1 MLKNKNFALGT
12 AALLLSTAGFTACS
26 SEDTFS
32 GSSFTGEAVKTQFAI
47 NIPVAKSSV
56 NGRLSQEIVQGQEP
70 TPTFRGMSKI
80 KMIPFGS
87 ESLSGTTTLPANAIV
102 LGDIAS
108 GASSLNK
115 GAEFYTNVA
124 VPVGTQKF
132 LFYAEAKRADDATDK
147 TNGAIVAPTEFDNGD
162 LAHVGSGSLGDVTF
176 NLKGIATVEE
186 DETNIQNYLAN
197 KVLTDITKALVDNA
211 GSDPALSL
219 AAKNIQ
225 SLKAGSSQAILAT
238 IQNLYDI
245 VKTNNGTHPNL
256 NIAQAIVG
264 SNSDGYFT
272 DNGDGTL
279 SFNKSAAGYVTNAD
293 NYPAYLGI
301 PAGAAQVAYAGSQ
314 FTYQNTDAADFA
326 SYVYPAALC
335 YYVQSAVGTTDAQLG
350 EQNWTDDA
358 SEDWDAYLG
367 KNYQGTA
374 VTSTTQSIALKDPV
388 QYAVAQMIYNV
399 KFAKDELPD
408 AEGVNRAVGSDNFQL
423 TGILIGDQK
432 AVDYQFNQK
441 ADADAK
447 TIYDAEDATPIVSG
461 TPSKNFYTL
470 ALQSAGGGSESVNFA
485 LEFKNNGDAFYG
497 KNGLVPNGGTFY
509 LTGTLTANKGTNQN
523 GYVFK
528 QDYKT
533 TANITISSLKN
544 AYYTVPDL
552 RKTQLSL
559 GLTVDLTWEA
569 GLTDNVEIQ

>member
-26 SEDTFS
+26 SEDTFT

-47 NIPVAKSSV
+47 NIPVAKSV
-56 NGRLSQEIVQGQEP
+56 NGRLAGDIVQAEGADQ
-70 TPTFRGMSKI
+70 FRGMSNI
-80 KMIPFGS
+80 KMIPFGAGDLS
-87 ESLSGTTTLPANAIV
+87 EATILPANAIV
-102 LGDIAS
+102 LEDIAS
-108 GASSLNK
+108 GDGSLNK
-115 GAEFYTNVA
+115 SAEFYTNVA

-132 LFYAEAKRADDATDK
+132 LFYAEATRAAEATDK

-176 NLKGIATVEE
+176 NLKGIATVGE

-211 GSDPALSL
+211 SSDPALSL

-256 NIAQAIVG
+256 DIAQAIVG

-350 EQNWTDDA
+350 ESNWNDA
-358 SEDWDAYLG
+358 AEDWSTYLG
-367 KNYQGTA
+367 NNYQGTA

-388 QYAVAQMIYNV
+388 QYAVAQMVYNV

-441 ADADAK
+441 ADADANAK
-447 TIYDAEDATPIVSG
+447 TIYDAENATSILS
-461 TPSKNFYTL
+461 TSSKTFYTL

-485 LEFKNNGDAFYG
+485 LEFKNNGDAFSGRY
-497 KNGLVPNGGTFY
+497 GLVPKGGTFY
-509 LTGTLTANKGTNQN
+509 LTGTLTAESGKAD

-533 TANITISSLKN
+533 IANITINSLKN
-544 AYYTVPDL
+544 ASYTVPDL
-552 RKTQLSL
+552 RKTQLTL
-559 GLTVDLTWEA
+559 GLTVDLEWKE
-569 GLTDNVEIQ
+569 GLTQDVTIQ

>member
-26 SEDTFS
+26 SDDTFT
-32 GSSFTGEAVKTQFAI
+32 GSSLSGEAVKTQFAI

-56 NGRLSQEIVQGQEP
+56 NGRLSQEVVQGQS
-70 TPTFRGMSKI
+70 TPEFRGMSKI

-176 NLKGIATVEE
+176 NLKGIATVGE

-225 SLKAGSSQAILAT
+225 SLKAGSSQAILAA
-238 IQNLYDI
+238 IQNLYNI
-245 VKTNNGTHPNL
+245 VKTGGTNPNTT
-256 NIAQAIVG
+256 IAQAIVG

-279 SFNKSAAGYVTNAD
+279 SFNTTAAGYVTNAN
-293 NYPAYLGI
+293 NYPACLGI

-350 EQNWTDDA
+350 ESNWNDA
-358 SEDWDAYLG
+358 AEDWSTYLG
-367 KNYQGTA
+367 NNYQGTA
-374 VTSTTQSIALKDPV
+374 VTSTTHSIALKDPV
-388 QYAVAQMIYNV
+388 QYAVAQMVYNV

-441 ADADAK
+441 ADADANAK
-447 TIYDAEDATPIVSG
+447 TIYDAENATSILS
-461 TPSKNFYTL
+461 TSSKTFYTL

-485 LEFKNNGDAFYG
+485 LEFKNNGDAFSG
-497 KNGLVPNGGTFY
+497 KNGLVPTGGTFY
-509 LTGTLTANKGTNQN
+509 LTGTLNAVSGTAD
-523 GYVFK
+523 GYVFR

-533 TANITISSLKN
+533 TANITINSLKN
-544 AYYTVPDL
+544 ASYTVPDL

-559 GLTVDLTWEA
+559 GLTVDLEWKA
-569 GLTDNVEIQ
+569 GIVQDVPIQ

>member
-26 SEDTFS
+26 SEDTFT
-32 GSSFTGEAVKTQFAI
+32 GSSLSGEAVKTQFAI
-47 NIPVAKSSV
+47 NIPVAKSV
-56 NGRLSQEIVQGQEP
+56 DGRLSQDIVQAQGTASP
-70 TPTFRGMSKI
+70 FRGMSKI

-87 ESLSGTTTLPANAIV
+87 ESLSGTTLLPANAIV
-102 LGDIAS
+102 LEDIAS

-176 NLKGIATVEE
+176 HLKGIATVEE
-186 DETNIQNYLAN
+186 DETKIQTYLAG
-197 KVLTDITKALVDNA
+197 VLTSITNALVTNA
-211 GSDPALSL
+211 SSDPALSL

-238 IQNLYDI
+238 IQNLYNI
-245 VKTNNGTHPNL
+245 VKTGGTTPNEL
-256 NIAQAIVG
+256 IAQAIVG

-279 SFNKSAAGYVTNAD
+279 SFNESATGYVTNAD

-350 EQNWTDDA
+350 ESNWA
-358 SEDWDAYLG
+358 SASDNWSTYLG
-367 KNYQGTA
+367 NNYQGTA

-399 KFAKDELPD
+399 KFADAELPD

-447 TIYDAEDATPIVSG
+447 TIYDAENASPILS
-461 TPSKNFYTL
+461 TSSKTFYTL

-485 LEFKNNGDAFYG
+485 LEFKNNGDAFSG
-497 KNGLVPNGGTFY
+497 KNGLVPKGGTFY
-509 LTGTLTANKGTNQN
+509 LTGTLTAESGKAD

-533 TANITISSLKN
+533 TANITINSLKN
-544 AYYTVPDL
+544 ASYTVPDL
-552 RKTQLSL
+552 RKTQLTL
-559 GLTVDLTWEA
+559 VLTVNLDWVECLTQ
-569 GLTDNVEIQ
+569 DVPIQ

>member
-26 SEDTFS
+26 SDDTFT
-32 GSSFTGEAVKTQFAI
+32 GSSLSGEAVKTQFAI
-47 NIPVAKSSV
+47 NIPVAKSV
-56 NGRLSQEIVQGQEP
+56 DGRLSQDIVQAQGAASQ
-70 TPTFRGMSKI
+70 FRGMSKI
-80 KMIPFGS
+80 KMIPFGAGDLS
-87 ESLSGTTTLPANAIV
+87 EATILPANAIV
-102 LGDIAS
+102 LEDIAS
-108 GASSLNK
+108 GDGSLNK
-115 GAEFYTNVA
+115 SAEFYTNVA

-132 LFYAEAKRADDATDK
+132 LFYAEATRAAEATDK

-176 NLKGIATVEE
+176 NLKGIATVGE

-238 IQNLYDI
+238 IQNLYNI
-245 VKTNNGTHPNL
+245 VKTGGTNPNTT
-256 NIAQAIVG
+256 IAQAIVG

-279 SFNKSAAGYVTNAD
+279 SFNTTAAGYVTNAN
-293 NYPAYLGI
+293 NYPACLGI

-350 EQNWTDDA
+350 ESNWNDA
-358 SEDWDAYLG
+358 AEDWSTYLG
-367 KNYQGTA
+367 ENYQGTA

-447 TIYDAEDATPIVSG
+447 TIYDAENATSILS
-461 TPSKNFYTL
+461 TSSKTFYTL

-485 LEFKNNGDAFYG
+485 LEFKNNGDAFSG
-497 KNGLVPNGGTFY
+497 KNGLVPKGGTFY
-509 LTGTLTANKGTNQN
+509 LTGTLTAESGKAD

-533 TANITISSLKN
+533 TANITINSLKN
-544 AYYTVPDL
+544 ASYTVPDL
-552 RKTQLSL
+552 RKTQLTL
-559 GLTVDLTWEA
+559 GLTVNLDWVE
-569 GLTDNVEIQ
+569 GLTQDVPIQ